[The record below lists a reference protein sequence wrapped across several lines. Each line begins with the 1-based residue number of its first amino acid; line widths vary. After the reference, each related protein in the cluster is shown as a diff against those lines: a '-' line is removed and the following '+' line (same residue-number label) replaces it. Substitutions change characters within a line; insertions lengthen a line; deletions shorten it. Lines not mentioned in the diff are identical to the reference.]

1 MSTLLGYMQVFA
13 IKYIHEIE
21 FEQDETSYVFLNK
34 RAYIEKHYHSQ
45 NVLLQITGRVVDEVL
60 SENFIVYVEE
70 SRCTVQSINVQWDF
84 VFL

>member
-1 MSTLLGYMQVFA
+1 MFA
-13 IKYIHEIE
+13 DAEYIKKII
-21 FEQDETSYVFLNK
+21 
-34 RAYIEKHYHSQ
+34 
-45 NVLLQITGRVVDEVL
+45 GRVVDEVL

>member
-1 MSTLLGYMQVFA
+1 MNKLNVA
-13 IKYIHEIE
+13 ISRNFIVRKMAYRL
-21 FEQDETSYVFLNK
+21 VFLDNK
-34 RAYIEKHYHSQ
+34 YFDMFADAEYVKKI
-45 NVLLQITGRVVDEVL
+45 IGRVVDKVL